1 MSLVTVVTIES
12 LGTLIWCRVSEP
24 WCGWVGAARII
35 LTSGQQK
42 EGRTSG
48 EEGLNKL
55 IIIPDVSKM
64 TWVDPINSI
73 SGFRGKTEIPIIV
86 PPT

>member
-12 LGTLIWCRVSEP
+12 LGTLVWCWVSEP
-24 WCGWVGAARII
+24 WCGWVGVARII

>member
-12 LGTLIWCRVSEP
+12 LGTLVWCWVSEP

-73 SGFRGKTEIPIIV
+73 SGFRGKTEIPRAQN
-86 PPT
+86 